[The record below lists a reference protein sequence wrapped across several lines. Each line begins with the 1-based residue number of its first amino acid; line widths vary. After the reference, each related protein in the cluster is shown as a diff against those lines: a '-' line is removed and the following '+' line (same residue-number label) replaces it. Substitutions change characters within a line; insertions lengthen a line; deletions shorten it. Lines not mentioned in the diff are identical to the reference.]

1 MRDRIRKIL
10 KEARLPINGTSIPDK
25 WVDGN
30 TRAFFDSGGIKYRV
44 IFPWNH
50 ATNGTIRTQIIP
62 YNKEDAAVWDEY
74 KDLGPYG
81 QDAYHDTG
89 IINEWK
95 SEIGSKLYNNLNSF
109 IGSNHN
115 WSVRKTQEEYGV
127 LIYANLNV
135 FELVED
141 YFHMADDGDP
151 FSKIK

>member
-10 KEARLPINGTSIPDK
+10 KEATGPINGTSIPDK

-30 TRAFFDSGGIKYRV
+30 TKAFFESDGIKYRV

-50 ATNGTIRTQIIP
+50 ERNGTIRTQIIP
-62 YNKEDAAVWDEY
+62 YNNEDSAVWERF

-81 QDAYHDTG
+81 QDAYYDTG
-89 IINEWK
+89 QIYEWK
-95 SEIGSKLYNNLNSF
+95 NEIGSKLYNNLNSF

-115 WSVRKTQEEYGV
+115 WSVRKTQEEDGM
-127 LIYANLNV
+127 LIYASLNV

-141 YFHMADDGDP
+141 YFHMADDGNP
-151 FSKIK
+151 FDKIK

>member
-10 KEARLPINGTSIPDK
+10 KEATGPINGTSIPDK

-30 TRAFFDSGGIKYRV
+30 TKAFFESDGIKYRV

-50 ATNGTIRTQIIP
+50 ERNGTIRTQIIP
-62 YNKEDAAVWDEY
+62 YNNEDSAVWEQF

-81 QDAYHDTG
+81 QDAYYDTG
-89 IINEWK
+89 AIYEWK
-95 SEIGSKLYNNLNSF
+95 NEIGSKLYNSLNSF

-115 WSVRKTQEEYGV
+115 WSVTKKEEDFGV
-127 LIYANLNV
+127 LIYASLNV

-141 YFHMADDGDP
+141 YFHMADDGNP
-151 FSKIK
+151 FDKIK